1 LAAASCLRG
10 KHMEWLIRGYLYDA
24 LLAAGVAMMT
34 EAVDLW
40 VTSTGSKLGPV
51 GRLAMV
57 GAAAFCATMVAITLL
72 RGNSMGSRSVGRCT
86 PHEARYLQS
95 LRMCRTMATS

>member
-1 LAAASCLRG
+1 
-10 KHMEWLIRGYLYDA
+10 MEWLIRGYLYNA

-40 VTSTGSKLGPV
+40 VTSTGSKLGPT

-57 GAAAFCATMVAITLL
+57 GAAAFCATMVAITFL
-72 RGNSMGSRSVGRCT
+72 RGNSIGSQSVA
-86 PHEARYLQS
+86 ARL
-95 LRMCRTMATS
+95 TKPATYNP